1 MTSSQGGD
9 AFRSNDAMSTNRPP
23 TKRYEQRKHAIVSS
37 AVDVINRK
45 GMRGMTLADVA
56 LRLNLVPTGVI
67 YYFKN
72 KEDLASACFL
82 HGIERFNA
90 LSALGEAGVSVR
102 DRLALFLNAYF
113 DYKARVILG
122 EAEPIAVFNDVRAL
136 NSAPVNA
143 AYLEMFRKLRGLLE
157 GPETEGLSRA
167 AFNARAHLLISEVF
181 WAVVWLRRHD
191 VEDYGRVSKRVLAVT
206 ADGLAAPGA
215 AWAPVALPNL
225 IAEPTGGPE
234 TSSELFLRAATQ
246 LINEEGYLG
255 ASVEKISARLNVTK
269 GAFYHHNENKD
280 ELVVACFERTF
291 EVMKR
296 AIRQA
301 EAVSG
306 SGLQTLTTV
315 AAALTSYQMSGNA
328 PLLRAS
334 ALTSAPESIQPQLL
348 AKFDRIT
355 DRFASLISD
364 GVADGSVRPVD
375 TNIAAQMLAAMINA
389 AAELQDW
396 APDATPQA
404 AAELYVRPFFEG
416 LLSRPGDQA

>member
-1 MTSSQGGD
+1 MT
-9 AFRSNDAMSTNRPP
+9 TNRPP

-37 AVDVINRK
+37 AVEVINRK

-82 HGIERFNA
+82 HGIERFNE
-90 LSALGEAGVSVR
+90 LSAVGEAAVSVR
-102 DRLALFLNAYF
+102 DRLALFLDAYF
-113 DYKARVILG
+113 DYKARVLLG

-136 NSAPVNA
+136 NSAPVNT
-143 AYLEMFRKLRGLLE
+143 AYIEMFRKLRRLLE
-157 GPETEGLSRA
+157 GPETQGLSRA
-167 AFNARAHLLISEVF
+167 ALNARAHLLISEVF

-191 VEDYGRVSKRVLAVT
+191 VEDYGRVSKRVLAIT

-215 AWAPVALPNL
+215 AWEPVALPAL
-225 IAEPTGGPE
+225 IAEPTGGAE
-234 TSSELFLRAATQ
+234 ASSELFLRAATQ

-301 EAVSG
+301 EAAST
-306 SGLQTLTTV
+306 SGLQTLTSV

-334 ALTSAPESIQPQLL
+334 ALTSAPESIQPRLL
-348 AKFDRIT
+348 AKFDRIS

-375 TNIAAQMLAAMINA
+375 TNIAAQMLTAMINA

-416 LLSRPGDQA
+416 LLSRGD

>member
-1 MTSSQGGD
+1 MTVARGGD
-9 AFRSNDAMSTNRPP
+9 AFKDNDAMTTSRPP

-37 AVDVINRK
+37 AVEVINRK
-45 GMRGMTLADVA
+45 GVRGMTLADVA

-72 KEDLASACFL
+72 KEDLACACFL
-82 HGIERFNA
+82 HGIELFNE
-90 LSALGEAGVSVR
+90 LSAVGEAGASVR
-102 DRLALFLNAYF
+102 ERLALFLDAYF
-113 DYKARVILG
+113 DYKGRVVLG

-136 NSAPVNA
+136 NNAPVNA
-143 AYLEMFRKLRGLLE
+143 AYLEMFRKLRGLLQ

-167 AFNARAHLLISEVF
+167 GFNARAHLLISEAF

-191 VEDYGRVSKRVLAVT
+191 VEDYGRVSKRVLTIT

-215 AWAPVALPNL
+215 AWAPLPLPNL
-225 IAEPTGGPE
+225 IAESTGGAE
-234 TSSELFLRAATQ
+234 ASSELFLRAATQ

-291 EVMKR
+291 EVMRR

-301 EAVSG
+301 EAISG
-306 SGLQTLTTV
+306 SGRQTLTTV
-315 AAALTSYQMSGNA
+315 AAALVSYQMSGNA

-348 AKFDRIT
+348 AKFDRIS

-375 TNIAAQMLAAMINA
+375 TNIAAQMLTAMINA
-389 AAELQDW
+389 AAELHHW
-396 APDATPQA
+396 ASDVTPEDT
-404 AAELYVRPFFEG
+404 AELYVRPFFEG
-416 LLSRPGDQA
+416 LLAPSRG

>member
-1 MTSSQGGD
+1 MTL
-9 AFRSNDAMSTNRPP
+9 AMVDGPDNIDPMTAIRAP
-23 TKRYEQRKHAIVSS
+23 TKRYEQRKNAIVSS
-37 AVDVINRK
+37 AVEVINRK
-45 GMRGMTLADVA
+45 GVRGMTLADVA
-56 LRLNLVPTGVI
+56 ARLNLVPTGVI

-82 HGIERFNA
+82 HGIDQFNA
-90 LSALGEAGVSVR
+90 LSAAGEAGTTVR
-102 DRLALFLNAYF
+102 ERLALFLDAYF
-113 DYKARVILG
+113 DYKGRAIQGL
-122 EAEPIAVFNDVRAL
+122 AEPIAVFNDVRAL
-136 NSAPVNA
+136 ASEPVNQ
-143 AYLEMFRKLRGLLE
+143 AYLDMFRKVRRVVE
-157 GPETEGLSRA
+157 GPETANLPRA
-167 AFNARAHLLISEVF
+167 ALNARAHLLISEVF

-191 VEDYGRVSKRVLAVT
+191 VEDYGRVSQRVLSIT
-206 ADGLAAPGA
+206 ADGLAAQGS
-215 AWAPVALPNL
+215 AWAPLPLPDL

-234 TSSELFLRAATQ
+234 ASSELFLRAATQ

-291 EVMKR
+291 EVMRR

-301 EAVSG
+301 EEIST
-306 SGLQTLTTV
+306 SGLQTLMTV
-315 AAALTSYQMSGNA
+315 ASALVCYQMSGNA

-348 AKFDRIT
+348 AKFDRLS

-375 TNIAAQMLAAMINA
+375 TNIAAQMLTAMINA
-389 AAELQDW
+389 GAELPQW
-396 APDATPQA
+396 TPDLTPQA
-404 AAELYVRPFFEG
+404 AVDLYVRPFFEG
-416 LLSRPGDQA
+416 LVSAGDG

>member
-1 MTSSQGGD
+1 
-9 AFRSNDAMSTNRPP
+9 
-23 TKRYEQRKHAIVSS
+23 
-37 AVDVINRK
+37 
-45 GMRGMTLADVA
+45 
-56 LRLNLVPTGVI
+56 
-67 YYFKN
+67 
-72 KEDLASACFL
+72 
-82 HGIERFNA
+82 
-90 LSALGEAGVSVR
+90 
-102 DRLALFLNAYF
+102 
-113 DYKARVILG
+113 
-122 EAEPIAVFNDVRAL
+122 
-136 NSAPVNA
+136 
-143 AYLEMFRKLRGLLE
+143 
-157 GPETEGLSRA
+157 
-167 AFNARAHLLISEVF
+167 
-181 WAVVWLRRHD
+181 
-191 VEDYGRVSKRVLAVT
+191 
-206 ADGLAAPGA
+206 
-215 AWAPVALPNL
+215 VALPNL

-396 APDATPQA
+396 APDATPEA

-416 LLSRPGDQA
+416 LLSRSGH